1 MKAKKHLKLAT
12 TTEITSVLG
21 MSRQN
26 INDSYINNKKK
37 EKMTTA
43 LIYGTFMMLEDVTPD
58 EMILAKK
65 LIIAK
70 RKSDEE
76 VKELNAR
83 QD

>member
-1 MKAKKHLKLAT
+1 MKAKKHLNLAT
-12 TTEITSVLG
+12 TTEITSVVG

-43 LIYGTFMMLEDVTPD
+43 LIYGTFMMLENITPD

-76 VKELNAR
+76 IKGLNAG
-83 QD
+83 